1 MRRRL
6 WAVALLMIL
15 ATGITACGSSAGRS
29 KQEPAP
35 GSAGRT
41 TASNAAKPA
50 APMAAPAPAGP
61 AEQKRDMAQGQSVP
75 PVGPISSGS
84 PQATDRK
91 IIMNAEME
99 IKVKEADGVIAK
111 ISAAAK
117 TSGGYVQDN
126 RQQGT
131 KQQGRSIQMTLRVPA
146 GSYDSIVTLIAGLG
160 EEVLSRREW
169 TDDVTAEYLDLDA
182 RIKTQEV
189 HLDQLQKLYS
199 KGGTIKEMME
209 LEQEIARVTSD
220 IESMK
225 GRFRFLT
232 HQVDFSTITVRLYEP
247 GSATP
252 IKPPKTVMER
262 VNLEFTNSWHGA
274 VNFTGNAVVFLAG
287 AVPVLVYLAIV
298 GGVAYLVLR
307 YARRFFRRPP
317 QG

>member
-1 MRRRL
+1 MTNKTGL
-6 WAVALLMIL
+6 EFKVGDAVVYPAHGVGKV
-15 ATGITACGSSAGRS
+15 AAVETQEVAGMS
-29 KQEPAP
+29 LE
-35 GSAGRT
+35 
-41 TASNAAKPA
+41 
-50 APMAAPAPAGP
+50 
-61 AEQKRDMAQGQSVP
+61 V
-75 PVGPISSGS
+75 
-84 PQATDRK
+84 
-91 IIMNAEME
+91 
-99 IKVKEADGVIAK
+99 
-111 ISAAAK
+111 
-117 TSGGYVQDN
+117 YVVTFDHE
-126 RQQGT
+126 
-131 KQQGRSIQMTLRVPA
+131 KMTLRVPA